1 MLNYKEG
8 IYFRHKSYKV
18 AGNGS
23 VQDNGE
29 TYSAMDTLSLCTVI
43 REVKSTYV
51 VIHVCVHRFAYNITR
66 EF

>member
-8 IYFRHKSYKV
+8 IYFRHKSTRLLVTEAFKIMVKPTGDGY
-18 AGNGS
+18 
-23 VQDNGE
+23 
-29 TYSAMDTLSLCTVI
+29 SLCIVI